1 MKELKKAYIA
11 DALSELEDIFLEE
24 AITYRAPAF
33 ATRLKRGATMAA
45 ACVAAGCITVGALQ
59 FIPIY
64 RTTEGS
70 APQENEVLAG
80 AEGMDVECAGDSMYS
95 YGVTW
100 TEIYPEIS
108 KEDAEK
114 TDTESRIDTMI
125 GQGAVESILTSEKAV
140 EGTVVDTHSY
150 QLQGDVEK
158 YFLVVTLSVATTNA
172 EELAEGEKCS
182 VYIPVKDLEDLTK
195 QLRQLDK
202 TGDGNM
208 KYNVKPATEQTG
220 EAYADGWFCYR
231 DVAEYIFVE
240 ED

>member
-33 ATRLKRGATMAA
+33 TTKLARGAAMAA

-59 FIPIY
+59 LIPIY

-80 AEGMDVECAGDSMYS
+80 AEGMDVECAGDTRYS
-95 YGVTW
+95 HGVTW

-108 KEDAEK
+108 KEDEEK
-114 TDTESRIDTMI
+114 TNKESRIDTLI
-125 GQGAVESILTSEKAV
+125 GQGAVESVLTSEKAV
-140 EGTVVDTHSY
+140 EGKVVDTYSY

-158 YFLVVTLSVATTNA
+158 YFLVVTLSVATTNV
-172 EELAEGEKCS
+172 EELAEGETCS
-182 VYIPVKDLEDLTK
+182 IYIPVRDLEELTK
-195 QLRQLDK
+195 WLCQLDK
-202 TGDGNM
+202 NNM
-208 KYNVKPATEQTG
+208 KCNVKPATEQTG
-220 EAYADGWFCYR
+220 EAYGDGWFCYR
-231 DVAEYIFVE
+231 DVAEYIYVE